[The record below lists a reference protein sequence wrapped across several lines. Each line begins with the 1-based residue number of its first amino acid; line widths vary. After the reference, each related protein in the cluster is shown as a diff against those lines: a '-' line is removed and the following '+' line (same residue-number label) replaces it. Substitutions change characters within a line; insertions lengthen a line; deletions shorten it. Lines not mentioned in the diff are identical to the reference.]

1 MIKTVDPGAG
11 INWLQAG
18 WVGFKAGGALLIG
31 MVFVTLVVAI
41 FLAWIPWVGTLLVPV
56 VGTFF
61 YAGMLKSLR
70 GQATGRAMQF
80 DDLWSVFGDQDR
92 MVHLAIVSLVP
103 MLGSLLRAML
113 EGGFVGGVAG
123 ALISVVVMALVYFA
137 VPLVLFR
144 NMEAPLALKASFEG
158 VLANLPAVIVFWI
171 VCIVLTFI
179 AILPAG
185 LGLLVLVPVLIGAAY
200 EAYAEIYGD
209 VELLPN
215 APTDAVPPSPPEAPG
230 EPPPPPV

>member
-1 MIKTVDPGAG
+1 MIRSVDPGAG

-31 MVFVTLVVAI
+31 MVFVTLLIVL
-41 FLAWIPWVGTLLVPV
+41 FLVWIPWLGTILVPV
-56 VGTFF
+56 VATFC

-103 MLGSLLRAML
+103 VLGSLLRAAVD
-113 EGGFVGGVAG
+113 GGFVGFVLG
-123 ALISVVVMALVYFA
+123 ALISLVVTALTYFA

-144 NMEAPLALKASFEG
+144 NMEAPLALKSSFDG

-171 VCIVLTFI
+171 ACMVLLVI
-179 AILPAG
+179 AVLPAG
-185 LGLLVLVPVLIGAAY
+185 LGLLVLVPVLLGAAY

-209 VELLPN
+209 VELVPN
-215 APTDAVPPSPPEAPG
+215 EPAGVAPPHSPE
-230 EPPPPPV
+230 EPPPPP

>member
-1 MIKTVDPGAG
+1 MIRTVDPGAG

-31 MVFVTLVVAI
+31 MVFVTLLVLL
-41 FLAWIPWVGTLLVPV
+41 FLFRIPWLGVLLVPV
-56 VGTFF
+56 VATFLF
-61 YAGMLKSLR
+61 AGMLQSLR
-70 GQATGRAMQF
+70 RQATGRAMQF

-103 MLGSLLRAML
+103 LLGSLLRAAL
-113 EGGFVGGVAG
+113 EGGFIGGLAG
-123 ALISVVVMALVYFA
+123 ALVSVVVIALVYFA

-171 VCIVLTFI
+171 ACIVLLVI
-179 AILPAG
+179 AVLPVG
-185 LGLLVLVPVLIGAAY
+185 LGLLVLVPVLLGAAY

-209 VELLPN
+209 VELVPN
-215 APTDAVPPSPPEAPG
+215 QTAPPSPLE
-230 EPPPPPV
+230 EPPPPP

>member
-1 MIKTVDPGAG
+1 MIRTVDPGAG

-31 MVFVTLVVAI
+31 MVFVTLLVLL
-41 FLAWIPWVGTLLVPV
+41 FLFWIPWLGVLLVPV
-56 VGTFF
+56 VATFLF
-61 YAGMLKSLR
+61 AGMLQSLR
-70 GQATGRAMQF
+70 RQATGRAMQF

-103 MLGSLLRAML
+103 LLGSLLRAAL
-113 EGGFVGGVAG
+113 EGGFIGGLAG
-123 ALISVVVMALVYFA
+123 ALVSVVVIALVYFA

-171 VCIVLTFI
+171 ACIVLLVI
-179 AILPAG
+179 AVLPVG
-185 LGLLVLVPVLIGAAY
+185 LGLLVLVPVLLGAAY

-209 VELLPN
+209 VELVPN
-215 APTDAVPPSPPEAPG
+215 QTAPPSPLE
-230 EPPPPPV
+230 EPPPPP